1 MTSYVKEQEKLLL
14 DEINMETPKRILETF
29 SGLIRESG
37 SEDERTAAHF
47 LAQILEEWGIPHT
60 VHYPSIYLSVPKN
73 ASVQAIAPVSKTFR
87 AKTPSFSVST
97 NGATVQ
103 GELVYVPSAQATDR
117 YDMFDAKVNE
127 EVNDLCGKIVI
138 SEGLA
143 MPEKV
148 ATFHDKGV
156 LGAIFINP
164 GKNIHDGI
172 CTTIWGAPD
181 LDTIDKE
188 PKIPVVAVNK
198 SDGEE
203 LKAMCQTGRAVIE
216 LSTSLEKGWFA
227 CPLIDM
233 FIEGTEEPE
242 KYILLHGH
250 LDSWHVGIG
259 DNTTGDAALME
270 MARIFYKHRDKL
282 KRSLRIAIWP
292 GHSTGRYA
300 GSTWFADQFALDL
313 DANCIAQVNCDSPGC
328 RWATSYEKMDWTNE
342 VGDHCKQAI
351 YDAVREDAKGK
362 RPNRAG
368 DYSFHN
374 IGITSFYKLSST
386 IPQEQLK
393 EKGYYPVGGCG
404 SNIEWHTEDDLMD
417 VADYEILQRDLK
429 VYMTSIYRVLQA
441 TVLPYDF
448 RKTADEFIETL
459 QQYQEAAGEH
469 FSFELAASEAKI
481 LRLALEDFYQDLE
494 LLQATEVSSPEVKA
508 ANEKLL
514 QLGRTLIPINFTRRG
529 KFHHDPA
536 VQIPALPDIAP
547 ALQLAALEPGSH
559 RYHVTRN
566 HLLRGQN
573 RVVWTMNEAKKII
586 GRS

>member
-1 MTSYVKEQEKLLL
+1 MTSIVKEHEKLLL
-14 DEINMETPKRILETF
+14 DEISMETPKRILDVF

-47 LAQILEEWGIPHT
+47 LASLLKEWGVPHT
-60 VHYPSIYLSVPKN
+60 VHYPSIYLSVPKT
-73 ASVQAIAPVSKTFR
+73 ASVTAMAPAAKSFR

-97 NGATVQ
+97 NGVPVM

-117 YDMFDAKVNE
+117 YDIFDAKVKE
-127 EVNDLCGKIVI
+127 EVNDLAGKIVI

-164 GKNIHDGI
+164 GTNIHDGI
-172 CTTIWGAPD
+172 CTTIWGSPD
-181 LDTIDKE
+181 LDTIGNE

-198 SDGEE
+198 SDGEA
-203 LKAMCQTGRAVIE
+203 LKAMCQTETTVIE
-216 LSTSLEKGWFA
+216 LTTSLEKGWHE
-227 CPLIDM
+227 CPLIDL

-250 LDSWHVGIG
+250 LDSWHIGIG
-259 DNTTGDAALME
+259 DNTTGDAALIE

-313 DANCIAQVNCDSPGC
+313 DANCVAQVNCDSPGC
-328 RWATSYEKMDWTNE
+328 RWATSYEKMDWTIE
-342 VGDHCKQAI
+342 VGEHCKQAI
-351 YDAVREDAKGK
+351 LDAVKEEAKGK

-374 IGITSFYKLSST
+374 IGITSFYKLSSS

-404 SNIEWHTEDDLMD
+404 SNIEWHTEDDLMH
-417 VADYEILQRDLK
+417 VADLDILHRDLK

-441 TVLPYDF
+441 TILPYDF
-448 RKTADEFIETL
+448 RKTADEFMETI
-459 QQYQEAAGEH
+459 QQYQEACGEH
-469 FSFELAASEAKI
+469 FRFDQAVDAAKELRQS
-481 LRLALEDFYQDLE
+481 LEDFYLE
-494 LLQATEVSSPEVKA
+494 LQFLKTENLASPAVKA
-508 ANEKLL
+508 ANERLL

-559 RYHVTRN
+559 RYRVTQT
-566 HLLRGQN
+566 HLIRGQN
-573 RVVWTMNEAKKII
+573 RVVWAMKEAQKLI
-586 GRS
+586 GKA

>member
-1 MTSYVKEQEKLLL
+1 MTSIVEEHENLLL
-14 DEINMETPKRILETF
+14 DEINLETATCILEKF

-37 SEDERTAAHF
+37 SQDERSAADF
-47 LAQILEEWGIPHT
+47 LAQFLKDWGVPHT
-60 VHYPSIYLSVPKN
+60 VHYPTIYLSIPKA
-73 ASVQAIAPVSKTFR
+73 ASVSALSPVAKTFR

-97 NGATVQ
+97 NGASVS

-117 YDMFDAKVNE
+117 YDMFDAKVNK
-127 EVNDLCGKIVI
+127 EVNNLAGKIVI

-156 LGAIFINP
+156 VGAIFINP

-172 CTTIWGAPD
+172 CTTIWGSPD
-181 LDTIDKE
+181 LDTIDNE
-188 PKIPVVAVNK
+188 PKIPVLAVNK
-198 SDGEE
+198 ADGEE
-203 LKAMCQTGRAVIE
+203 LKRLCQTGKAVIE
-216 LSTSLEKGWFA
+216 LSTSLDKGWYE

-242 KYILLHGH
+242 KYVLLHGH

-270 MARIFYKHRDKL
+270 MARIFHKHRDKL

-328 RWATSYEKMDWTNE
+328 RSATSYEKMDWTNE
-342 VGDHCKQAI
+342 VAEHCKQAI
-351 YDAVREDAKGK
+351 YDAVKEEAKGK

-374 IGITSFYKLSST
+374 IGITSFYKLSSS
-386 IPQEQLK
+386 IPTELLK

-404 SNIEWHTEDDLMD
+404 SNIEWHTEDDLLD
-417 VADYEILQRDLK
+417 VADYDILIRDLK
-429 VYMTSIYRVLQA
+429 VYITSIYRVLQA
-441 TVLPYDF
+441 SILPYDF
-448 RKTADEFIETL
+448 RKTADEFIATIQL
-459 QQYQEAAGEH
+459 YQEAAGEH
-469 FSFELAASEAKI
+469 FSFDLAASEAQK
-481 LRLALEDFYQDLE
+481 LRTDLEDFYQHVEPLHA
-494 LLQATEVSSPEVKA
+494 QAVYSQAVKDT
-508 ANEKLL
+508 NEKLL
-514 QLGRTLIPINFTRRG
+514 QLGRTLIPVNFTRRG
-529 KFHHDPA
+529 KFRHDPA
-536 VQIPALPDIAP
+536 IQIPALPDIAP
-547 ALQLAALEPGSH
+547 AQQLATLEVGSH

-573 RVVWTMNEAKKII
+573 RVVWAIDQARKVISK
-586 GRS
+586 R

>member
-1 MTSYVKEQEKLLL
+1 MTSLVKVHEKLLL
-14 DEINMETPKRILETF
+14 DEISMEIPKRILDTF

-37 SEDERTAAHF
+37 SEDESTAAHF
-47 LAQILEEWGIPHT
+47 LASLLKEWGVPHT
-60 VHYPSIYLSVPKN
+60 VHYPSIYLSVPKK
-73 ASVQAIAPVSKTFR
+73 ASVKTLTSETKWFR
-87 AKTPSFSVST
+87 AKTSSFSVST
-97 NGATVQ
+97 NGVPVT
-103 GELVYVPSAQATDR
+103 GELVYVPSAQAMDR
-117 YDMFDAKVNE
+117 YDIFDAKVKE
-127 EVNDLCGKIVI
+127 EVNDLSGKIVI

-172 CTTIWGAPD
+172 CTTIWGSPD
-181 LDTIDKE
+181 LDTIDDE
-188 PKIPVVAVNK
+188 PKIPVVAINK
-198 SDGEE
+198 LDGEE
-203 LKAMCQTGRAVIE
+203 LKSMCQTGKTVIE
-216 LSTSLEKGWFA
+216 LSTSLEKGWFD
-227 CPLIDM
+227 CPLIDL

-270 MARIFYKHRDKL
+270 MARICYKHRDKL

-300 GSTWFADQFALDL
+300 GSTWFADRFALDL

-328 RWATSYEKMDWTNE
+328 RQATSYEKMDWTNE
-342 VGDHCKQAI
+342 VEDHCKQSI
-351 YDAVREDAKGK
+351 FDAVQEYAKGK

-374 IGITSFYKLSST
+374 IGITSFYKLSSS

-404 SNIEWHTEDDLMD
+404 SNIEWHTEDDLMH
-417 VADYEILQRDLK
+417 VADYEILHRDLK

-441 TVLPYDF
+441 TLLLYDF
-448 RKTADEFIETL
+448 RKTADEFMETI

-469 FSFELAASEAKI
+469 FSFQQAAN
-481 LRLALEDFYQDLE
+481 
-494 LLQATEVSSPEVKA
+494 EVKDLRRSLEGFYMKLQSLHMKDLSTPA
-508 ANEKLL
+508 VREVNEKLL
-514 QLGRTLIPINFTRRG
+514 QLSRTLIPINFTRRG

-559 RYHVTRN
+559 RYRVTQN

-573 RVVWTMNEAKKII
+573 RVIWAMKEAQKLINLL
-586 GRS
+586 

>member
-1 MTSYVKEQEKLLL
+1 MTSLLKEYEKLLL
-14 DEINMETPKRILETF
+14 DEISMEIPKRILERF

-47 LAQILEEWGIPHT
+47 LASFLKEWGVPHT
-60 VHYPSIYLSVPKN
+60 VQYPSIYLSVPKT
-73 ASVQAIAPVSKTFR
+73 ALVKTLTQETKSYR

-97 NGATVQ
+97 NGIPVT

-117 YDMFDAKVNE
+117 YDIFDAKVKE
-127 EVNDLCGKIVI
+127 EVNDLNGKIVI

-181 LDTIDKE
+181 LDTIDNE
-188 PKIPVVAVNK
+188 PKIPVVAINK
-198 SDGEE
+198 TDGEE
-203 LKAMCQTGRAVIE
+203 LKAMCQTGKTMVE
-216 LSTSLEKGWFA
+216 MSTSLAKGWFE
-227 CPLIDM
+227 CPLIDL

-242 KYILLHGH
+242 KYVLLHAH

-259 DNTTGDAALME
+259 DNTTGDAALLE

-328 RWATSYEKMDWTNE
+328 RQATSYEKMDWTNE
-342 VGDHCKQAI
+342 VEYHCKQAI
-351 YDAVREDAKGK
+351 YDAVQEEARGK

-374 IGITSFYKLSST
+374 IGITSFYKLSSSIT
-386 IPQEQLK
+386 QAQLN

-404 SNIEWHTEDDLMD
+404 SNIEWHTEDDLMH
-417 VADYEILQRDLK
+417 VADYEILHRDLR

-441 TVLPYDF
+441 NILPYDF
-448 RKTADEFIETL
+448 RKTTDEFLETIR
-459 QQYQEAAGEH
+459 QYQEAAGEY
-469 FSFELAASEAKI
+469 FSFEQATSEATA
-481 LRLALEDFYQDLE
+481 LRRSLEEFYSE
-494 LLQATEVSSPEVKA
+494 LQSLQMANLSSQAVRE

-514 QLGRTLIPINFTRRG
+514 QLGRTLIPINFIRRG

-536 VQIPALPDIAP
+536 VQIPAFSDIAP

-559 RYHVTRN
+559 RYRVTQN

-573 RVVWTMNEAKKII
+573 RVVWAMKEAQKII
-586 GRS
+586 RGQ